1 MKIPSYHKNLKL
13 YSKMSTIF
21 KNNLKSMCQTII
33 ILRFEFNF
41 LIFLKLTELYL

>member
-1 MKIPSYHKNLKL
+1 MTIPSYRKNLKL

-21 KNNLKSMCQTII
+21 KNNLKIMCQTII

-41 LIFLKLTELYL
+41 FEYFFLIN